1 METMLANQKITGLI
15 PDSVF
20 SDDLTYHLTKRN
32 NSVFFK
38 YEHELCM
45 YLTCVLVML
54 DLNPLISE
62 GSEPA
67 LFLLWL
73 LGTQEVD
80 LITSQRAQLQGI
92 LHTDVEVLLLAILHL
107 YHLHV
112 VHVHPTLVVQ
122 HVPAQEVL
130 Q

>member
-1 METMLANQKITGLI
+1 MQ
-15 PDSVF
+15 
-20 SDDLTYHLTKRN
+20 DL
-32 NSVFFK
+32 S
-38 YEHELCM
+38 
-45 YLTCVLVML
+45 
-54 DLNPLISE
+54 PLISE

-67 LFLLWL
+67 LFMLGL

-80 LITSQRAQLQGI
+80 LVTSQRPQLQGI
-92 LHTDVEVLLLAILHL
+92 LYADVEVLLLAILHI
-107 YHLHV
+107 YYLHV